1 MSRTEEI
8 HAKGFAIRPEEYN
21 RIKVSTKTL
30 ENAVINIGG
39 LKSTLNNH
47 NYTNK
52 AYILKAIAE
61 NDIDELRNIS
71 EFYYN
76 INGIYQKVCNYYAYL
91 YRYDWYIAPEVYDE
105 NVKEEKILKDFFR
118 ILTYLDNSYIRKLCG
133 DIALEVVKKGAY
145 YGYIVPSPKGL
156 VIQQLPIQYC
166 RSRYC
171 VNNLPVVE
179 FNMKYFDTFK
189 DIKYRL
195 KVLNLFPEEFKR
207 GYSLYC
213 SGKLEADGMP
223 GFTEKGWFVL
233 DPQSTVKLNFNN
245 NDLPV
250 FVNAIPNLLDLD
262 AAQDLDR
269 RKQMQQLLK
278 IIV

>member
-39 LKSTLNNH
+39 LKSTLANH

-52 AYILKAIAE
+52 AYVLKAIAE
-61 NDIDELRNIS
+61 NDIEELRNIS

-145 YGYIVPSPKGL
+145 YGYIVPSTKGL
-156 VIQQLPIQYC
+156 VIQ
-166 RSRYC
+166 
-171 VNNLPVVE
+171 
-179 FNMKYFDTFK
+179 
-189 DIKYRL
+189 
-195 KVLNLFPEEFKR
+195 
-207 GYSLYC
+207 
-213 SGKLEADGMP
+213 
-223 GFTEKGWFVL
+223 
-233 DPQSTVKLNFNN
+233 
-245 NDLPV
+245 
-250 FVNAIPNLLDLD
+250 
-262 AAQDLDR
+262 
-269 RKQMQQLLK
+269 
-278 IIV
+278 